1 LRGSGGIFRKSKL
14 VGWIVE
20 SRDSSGVGLDE

>member
-20 SRDSSGVGLDE
+20 LGESSGVGLDE